1 MILAPLIRQRYLTN
15 AGLPLAG
22 GLLYTYAAGTT
33 TPQATYTDYTGGT
46 PNANPVVL
54 DSSGYADVWLDPTLS
69 YKFVLKDSAGNT
81 LWTEDNVSGSAA
93 TGIGVWNSNVT
104 YQQGAIVADSSGS
117 GLLYISRTNNNQG
130 NALTSV
136 TNWALFPGGITRSA
150 LTTNTTLAV
159 TDHESLIQSDS
170 TAGALTHTLPACS
183 TSPIGL
189 RITVKD
195 IGTGGFT
202 TTVKGSG
209 ADTVDGVV
217 TYSPAL
223 RNNEAIIVV
232 NTGTK
237 WLVTTL
243 KAKILPTQSIATASS
258 HSGGMSANSTG
269 TYTVPTGVLYIRVQM
284 IGGGAGGL
292 GSGTANRTTNAT
304 AGGNSTFGTAL
315 LTANGGALGVDQ
327 GAGGAGGTT
336 TINSPAIGFGIPG
349 GDGAGAQITSA
360 TGENLN
366 GGQGGSG
373 AFGGAGSGGGASS
386 SGGAARSNSGAGGG
400 GAGNGGSLANSAM
413 GPGGGAGGYIDAII
427 YPAAGATYS
436 YAVGA
441 AGVGANAGTS
451 GNPGGAGASGIIVVT
466 EYYQ

>member
-159 TDHESLIQSDS
+159 TDHEALIQSDS
-170 TAGALTHTLPACS
+170 TAGSLTHTLPACS

-189 RITVKD
+189 KITVKD
-195 IGTGGFT
+195 VGTGGFT
-202 TTVKGSG
+202 STVKGSG

-223 RNNEAIIVV
+223 RSNEALVAV

-243 KAKILPTQSIATASS
+243 KARIVPTQQKFT
-258 HSGGMSANSTG
+258 SGSG
-269 TYTVPTGVLYIRVQM
+269 TYTTPTGVLYIRVQM
-284 IGGGAGGL
+284 VGGGAGGL
-292 GSGTANRTTNAT
+292 GSGTASRTTNAT

-315 LTANGGALGVDQ
+315 LTANGGALAADA
-327 GAGGAGGTT
+327 GAGGAGGAATV
-336 TINSPAIGFGIPG
+336 NSPAIGFGIPG
-349 GDGAGAQITSA
+349 GDGQGGQLTSA
-360 TGENLN
+360 TGEGTN
-366 GGQGGSG
+366 GGQGGGSALGGSGSG
-373 AFGGAGSGGGASS
+373 AASS
-386 SGGAARSNSGAGGG
+386 TSGGAARTNSGSGGGGGGNGGTLANSWTGGGG
-400 GAGNGGSLANSAM
+400 GAGA
-413 GPGGGAGGYIDAII
+413 YIDAII
-427 YPAAGATYS
+427 TSPSATYS

-451 GNPGGAGASGIIVVT
+451 GNPGGAGAAGLIVVT